1 MSKIFNRKDSTVIA
15 TALQSS
21 KEEFVA
27 TYTDT
32 TASQA
37 TLEKAYDE
45 INGNKTKSTIA
56 VQSGDGN
63 PNEPL
68 TPIEPITPKTY
79 ALDKD
84 GEIEVAK
91 SLKFKDGKLV
101 AATPNPEAMLSPSD
115 TPKTPKAPKVAKE
128 KVEKVAKTPSAQGPS
143 KRDIIREL
151 IEANTTITN
160 KEIKAALIEKGFQS
174 CYDSEISAV
183 RKK

>member
-15 TALQSS
+15 TALQLS
-21 KEEFVA
+21 KEEFVVA
-27 TYTDT
+27 YTDT

-63 PNEPL
+63 PTEPL
-68 TPIEPITPKTY
+68 TPIEPLTLKTY
-79 ALDKD
+79 SLDKD
-84 GEIEVAK
+84 GEIEVPK
-91 SLKFKDGKLV
+91 SLKFKGGKMTE
-101 AATPNPEAMLSPSD
+101 ATPNPDAMLSSSD
-115 TPKTPKAPKVAKE
+115 KPKAAKEKAPKEKKE
-128 KVEKVAKTPSAQGPS
+128 KAVKTPSTQGPS

-151 IEANTTITN
+151 IDANTAITN
-160 KEIKAALIEKGFQS
+160 KEIKAALLEKGFNS